1 MAHCQQNDGIGEQ
14 ILPNPI
20 DTRPPR
26 IKHPPPS
33 HPFQFPSTSQQNTH
47 HTRRQIRHTHQHMRF
62 TPHVKE
68 ITRKTTIK
76 SKVISTLTG
85 TNFGQHKETLKTV
98 YKQVIRPTL
107 NYASPAWYSPL
118 SQANKDIMQKLQNR
132 SLRIITGCTA
142 TTPIYH
148 LHNETKIL
156 TVKQHLEMIGTQFFS
171 STLNP
176 NHPNHQLLHRQPPQR
191 NKKMTPTL
199 LYSNIFKTLPPPP
212 PTQTSP
218 NTSTQH

>member
-1 MAHCQQNDGIGEQ
+1 MTASATKSFLTLLTPNRRETSTHPQVTLFNFPLPINKIPT
-14 ILPNPI
+14 ILGVKY
-20 DTRPPR
+20 DPR
-26 IKHPPPS
+26 M
-33 HPFQFPSTSQQNTH
+33 T
-47 HTRRQIRHTHQHMRF
+47 F

-76 SKVISTLTG
+76 NKVLRTLTG
-85 TNFGQHKETLKTV
+85 TNFGQHKEILRTV
-98 YKQVIRPTL
+98 YKQFIRPTL
-107 NYASPAWYSPL
+107 SIVSPVWYFPL
-118 SQANKDIMQKLQNR
+118 SQANKDILQKLQNR

-191 NKKMTPTL
+191 NKKMTPAL
-199 LYSNIFKTLPPPP
+199 LYS
-212 PTQTSP
+212 
-218 NTSTQH
+218 